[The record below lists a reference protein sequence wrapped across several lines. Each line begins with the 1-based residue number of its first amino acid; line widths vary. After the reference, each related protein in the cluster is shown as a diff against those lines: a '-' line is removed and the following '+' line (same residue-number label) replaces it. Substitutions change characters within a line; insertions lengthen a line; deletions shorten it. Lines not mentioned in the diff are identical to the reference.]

1 MIIGLII
8 GLLIGSIL
16 MSILCSSKISELEE
30 NGYNAELRATTHF
43 RKVFE
48 VEHIL
53 TEAEKDKTPSVL
65 VVDKIK
71 KVITNNG

>member
-1 MIIGLII
+1 
-8 GLLIGSIL
+8 
-16 MSILCSSKISELEE
+16 MSILCSSKVSELQEM
-30 NGYNAELRATTHF
+30 NYNAELRATTHF

-53 TEAEKDKTPSVL
+53 TEAEKDKTPSVFI
-65 VVDKIK
+65 VDKIK